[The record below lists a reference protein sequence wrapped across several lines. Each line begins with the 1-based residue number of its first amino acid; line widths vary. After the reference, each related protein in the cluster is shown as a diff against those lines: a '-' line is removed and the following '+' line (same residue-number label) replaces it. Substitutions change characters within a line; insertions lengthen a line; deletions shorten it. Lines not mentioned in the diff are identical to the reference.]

1 MDILESLISDIS
13 RLPGIGKKSAKR
25 IAFHFLNGDD
35 SFNKRL
41 AEEIATIKD
50 KIKTCDICGAYTEF
64 SPCSICSD
72 HSRENGIICV
82 VEQSQ
87 DTATIEST
95 GEFKGKYHVLNGAI
109 SPLDGI
115 SPADLRIRELLA
127 RCQNENIK
135 EVIVATNPTVEG
147 DTTALYIVNLLKDL
161 GVKVSRLA
169 SGLPIGGD
177 IEYADKI
184 TLMRSLNGRIEYNS

>member
-1 MDILESLISDIS
+1 MDILESLINNIS

-25 IAFHFLNGDD
+25 IAFFLLNSDEA
-35 SFNKRL
+35 FNKSL
-41 AEEIATIKD
+41 AEEISSIKE
-50 KIKTCDICGAYTEF
+50 KIKKCDICGAYTENT
-64 SPCSICSD
+64 PCSICSNPIRD
-72 HSRENGIICV
+72 NGIICV

-115 SPADLRIRELLA
+115 SPSDLRINELLA
-127 RCQNENIK
+127 RCHNENIE

-161 GVKVSRLA
+161 GIKVSRLA
-169 SGLPIGGD
+169 SGIPIGGD

-184 TLMRSLNGRIEYNS
+184 TLMRSLNGRIEY